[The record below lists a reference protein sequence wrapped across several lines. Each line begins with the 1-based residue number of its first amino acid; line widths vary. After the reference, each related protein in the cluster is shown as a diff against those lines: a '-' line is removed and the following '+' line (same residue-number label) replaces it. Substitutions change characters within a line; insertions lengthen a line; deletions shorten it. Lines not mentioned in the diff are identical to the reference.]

1 MTTLLLIRHGEST
14 ANRQSFFAGQIDPD
28 LEEKG
33 LRQAKLTAKYVA
45 EKFRVDAIYTS
56 DLTRARKTAEC
67 LGEMINLPIIEEP
80 KLREI
85 HAGQWEGVSFPDLK
99 TKFSEDFS
107 IWTDHIG
114 RSRCTGGEAVSELGE
129 RIMKALT
136 GIAKKHENQMVAV
149 FTHATPIKTVQSI
162 VRTGSVEA
170 MEHIPWVSNASVT
183 VITYD
188 GDEWVLVEEGIDA
201 HLSDLKTSLPED
213 V

>member
-1 MTTLLLIRHGEST
+1 MTTLLLIRHGESI

-33 LRQAKLTAKYVA
+33 LQQAKLTARYIA
-45 EKFRVDAIYTS
+45 ENYQVDAIYAS

-67 LGEMINLPIIEEP
+67 LGEIIQLPIIKEP
-80 KLREI
+80 ELREI
-85 HAGQWEGVSFPDLK
+85 NAGQWEGVSFPDLRS
-99 TKFSEDFS
+99 KFSDDFALW
-107 IWTDHIG
+107 IEHIG

-129 RIMKALT
+129 RIMKILT
-136 GIAKKHENQMVAV
+136 RIANTHENQTVAV

-162 VRTGSVEA
+162 VRTGNMDA

-183 VITYD
+183 IVTYD
-188 GDEWVLVEEGIDA
+188 GTNWALVAESIDD
-201 HLSDLKTSLPED
+201 HLLGVKTALPDD

>member
-33 LRQAKLTAKYVA
+33 LHQAKLTAKYVA
-45 EKFRVDAIYTS
+45 RNYQVNAIYAS

-67 LGEMINLPIIEEP
+67 LGEIINLPVIKEP
-80 KLREI
+80 ELREI
-85 HAGQWEGVSFPDLK
+85 NAGKWEGVSFPDLK

-136 GIAKKHENQMVAV
+136 SIAKKHENQTVAV

-162 VRTGSVEA
+162 VRTGGVEA
-170 MEHIPWVSNASVT
+170 MENIPWVSNASVT
-183 VITYD
+183 IITYD
-188 GDEWVLVEEGIDA
+188 GAGWTLVAESLDA
-201 HLSDLKTSLPED
+201 HLADLRTALPED